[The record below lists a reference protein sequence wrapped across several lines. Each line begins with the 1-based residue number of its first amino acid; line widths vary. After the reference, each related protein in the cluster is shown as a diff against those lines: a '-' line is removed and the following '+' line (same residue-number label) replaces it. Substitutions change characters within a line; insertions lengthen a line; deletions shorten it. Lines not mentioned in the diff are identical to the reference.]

1 MSEIKFDSI
10 DLKIEDKTITRIVEF
25 NDTKIKVKQ
34 YLPIEDKLKLVEKV
48 LVNVVNNENNFVNP
62 IHLDVY
68 SVIEI
73 IKAYSNIEFV
83 EDADPAQLYDQLFI
97 SGLSYQ
103 ILSAI
108 PEEEYGYT
116 MDQIRITIE
125 AYYKYK
131 TSVLGILEAVSTDYS
146 NLNFDATEIQK
157 KIADPDNLT
166 FLKDVMN
173 KLG

>member
-48 LVNVVNNENNFVNP
+48 LVNVANNENNFVNP

-73 IKAYSNIEFV
+73 IKTYSNIEFA
-83 EDADPAQLYDQLFI
+83 EDANPAQLYDQLFI

-108 PEEEYGYT
+108 PEEEYGYI
-116 MDQIRITIE
+116 MDQIRLTVE

-146 NLNFDATEIQK
+146 DLNFDATEIQK

-166 FLKDVMN
+166 LLKDVMD